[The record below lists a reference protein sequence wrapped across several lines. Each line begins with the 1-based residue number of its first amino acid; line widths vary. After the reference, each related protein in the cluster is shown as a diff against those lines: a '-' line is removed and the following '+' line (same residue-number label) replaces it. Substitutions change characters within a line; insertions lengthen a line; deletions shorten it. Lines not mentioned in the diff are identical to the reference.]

1 MQSVSPSSRLQLAQG
16 RLWDGARSSIGGGVI
31 WSAVI
36 VFLLTFA
43 IARSTSTAAWVTGIE
58 VITLIALLG
67 ALLMAVLALPPIP
80 WPAGLGLGMLLG
92 PVAALIAAGP
102 ALRATHPF
110 DPALVSGGGVSLHI
124 VSIWGT
130 RITDGAAATAPPLL

>member
-16 RLWDGARSSIGGGVI
+16 RLWDGAGSSMGGGAV

-43 IARSTSTAAWVTGIE
+43 IARSTATAAWVSGIE

-67 ALLMAVLALPPIP
+67 ALLMAVLALTTIP
-80 WPAGLGLGMLLG
+80 WPAGLGVGMLLG

-102 ALRATHPF
+102 MLRATHPF
-110 DPALVSGGGVSLHI
+110 DPGLVGGGGVPFQI
-124 VSIWGT
+124 VSIWWT
-130 RITDGAAATAPPLL
+130 RITDGSAASDPS